1 MSIEKA
7 RIILKAKLK
16 IVKDKLI
23 AKMQTGEIMLDG
35 KCAALLTSI
44 GNNRS
49 LQSLIR
55 SNRNDTNN
63 ILKNL
68 VRLEELGI
76 IELKLPCEDP
86 ILETLYKRQDSISK
100 ICKENPAMSNIV
112 AYEREWGIYPSA
124 LDFLDKKSQ
133 NYKLKNF
140 EKEIYFNLIHPFLD
154 KIPKGSAI
162 IDVGG
167 GIGRF
172 ALELVKMG
180 YKVHLVD
187 SSQVALKKG
196 LKHFR
201 NENLA
206 NIDLHWGNVTN
217 LSMFSDNTFDAA
229 FAIELICYLDEP
241 DKALKELV
249 RVTKKNGL
257 IIISVEGKYGSSLS
271 DSNVSSDKISDILR
285 DNLLYI
291 KNHLYV
297 RYYTSKTLRRLL
309 EGCGIKV
316 IDIFGCHYVPDGVFH
331 RLINIDKLDDR
342 EYKKELLDIERFCR
356 REPVLK
362 NLARAWVAVGRKK

>member
-1 MSIEKA
+1 MSIKKA
-7 RIILKAKLK
+7 RIFLKAKLK
-16 IVKDKLI
+16 KIGNKLI
-23 AKMQTGEIMLDG
+23 AKTESGGI
-35 KCAALLTSI
+35 ALQDENVVLLSLI
-44 GNNRS
+44 DNGRS
-49 LQSLIR
+49 LQSLARLSKRKI
-55 SNRNDTNN
+55 NEV
-63 ILKNL
+63 LKNL
-68 VRLEELGI
+68 IRLEELGV
-76 IELKLPCEDP
+76 IELRLFCEDA
-86 ILETLYKRQDSISK
+86 TLKNFYRERDSIDK
-100 ICKENPAMSNIV
+100 ICQKYLGMSNVI

-140 EKEIYFNLIHPFLD
+140 ETEVYFGIIRPFLNR
-154 KIPKGSAI
+154 IPKNSCFIDAGS
-162 IDVGG
+162 

-172 ALELVKMG
+172 ALEFVRMG

-187 SSQVALKKG
+187 SSQIALKKA

-206 NIDLHWGNVTN
+206 NFDVHWGNVAN
-217 LSMFSDNTFDAA
+217 LSMFSDDIFDAA

-257 IIISVEGKYGSSLS
+257 IIISVEGRYGSLLS
-271 DSNVSSDKISDILR
+271 DSNISFGKLPGILQ

-297 RYYTSKTLRRLL
+297 RYYTPKTLRRLL
-309 EGCGIKV
+309 EDCGIKV
-316 IDIFGCHYVPDGVFH
+316 MDIFGCHYVPDGAFH
-331 RLINIDKLDDR
+331 RLINIDELEDEK
-342 EYKKELLDIERFCR
+342 YKKELLDIEKLCR
-356 REPVLK
+356 RDPVLK